1 MSGERIYEELYL
13 FSSAYLEY
21 CRLECQLRLL
31 DDLRAGISIKDS
43 AACQETL
50 TKLFQLPAQTKSQ
63 LARMLEL
70 DIQETPEAAEA
81 GKQLSVQLFGRITE
95 LWMNTAEL
103 RKKIEGEEYRAHRE
117 ELHRTLPWQIE
128 D

>member
-43 AACQETL
+43 TACQETL

-81 GKQLSVQLFGRITE
+81 GKQLSVQLFQRIVE
-95 LWMNTAEL
+95 LWRDTGEL
-103 RKKIEGEEYRAHRE
+103 RGKLEGEEYRTPLADLRR
-117 ELHRTLPWQIE
+117 LAPWLT
-128 D
+128 DG